1 MSRRPSLRVN
11 DLKTTLAALRASG
24 LQPTR
29 FDVLPDGSQRW
40 YFTQTAE
47 DLDSDLDREL
57 REFEA
62 AHGQGRA

>member
-1 MSRRPSLRVN
+1 MPRRATLRVN
-11 DLKTTLAALRASG
+11 DIKSTLAALRAGG

-40 YFTQTAE
+40 YFTPTVE
-47 DLDSDLDREL
+47 ENESDLDREL

-62 AHGQGRA
+62 AHGAGRA